1 MTRYEAITKMNK
13 VELATFL
20 CDLWLLTSEPD
31 SATGCDL
38 CPMESR
44 CWTGNCGWRYFL
56 DEEFDDRYTTGASNE
71 YFK

>member
-13 VELATFL
+13 QELADFL

-31 SATGCDL
+31 SASGCET
-38 CPMESR
+38 CPMAYR
-44 CWTGNCGWRYFL
+44 CRVANCGWRDFL
-56 DEEFDDRYTTGASNE
+56 DEEFDDRYTTGVSNE